1 MKKFIIRV
9 LDSKCAVKDD
19 YGWEIPD
26 EKAWDAYLELRRR
39 LGASDL
45 LRQLVKALSEHELAE
60 NLAFICR
67 MNDEHIPQLE
77 GYDEE
82 KEFDL
87 DNFHPEEIEEQ
98 DFKDSMIDLHVSATE
113 KELNEFCDKYHCAVE
128 LVKNDVKEPIY
139 RFSGNRDDLKKGA
152 LEFGLSEDEFEAS
165 VKDAL
170 IWPKKIEN
178 HLPGEGRL
186 TGDVTV
192 YKNFGIFET
201 TDGKY
206 DVYDKKMTIWKT
218 GIDSIEEAKKDID
231 ETVEE
236 PDFKKKVKKIP
247 GANVPK
253 ETIDLSGLRFAHYID
268 PEAEDD
274 YWEVSLGGA
283 LNVGGSTAFGQY
295 SSLKEAVD
303 DMIKTKRLDKQYL
316 NPPAEEDLN
325 GEYTELKEW
334 VDEFREGFENANRD
348 VQKYEGEKRNAATNH
363 KYAAAAATRDKY
375 RRKILEAQQIMR
387 KVIGEKNEFY
397 SPAAR
402 KLRALYDKA

>member
-1 MKKFIIRV
+1 MKKFVIRV

-26 EKAWDAYLELRRR
+26 EKAWEAYLELRRR

-113 KELNEFCDKYHCAVE
+113 KELGEFCDKYHCAVE

-152 LEFGLSEDEFEAS
+152 LEFGISEDEFEAS

-178 HLPGEGRL
+178 DLPGKGRL

-206 DVYDKKMTIWKT
+206 DVYDKKMTLWKT
-218 GIDSIEEAKKDID
+218 GIESIEEAKKDID

-236 PDFKKKVKKIP
+236 PDFAKKVKKIP
-247 GANVPK
+247 GTNVPK

-283 LNVGGSTAFGQY
+283 LNMGGSTVFGQY
-295 SSLKEAVD
+295 SSLKEAAD

-325 GEYTELKEW
+325 SEYAELKEW
-334 VDEFREGFENANRD
+334 ADEFREGFENANRD

-363 KYAAAAATRDKY
+363 KYAAAAAARDKY
-375 RRKILEAQQIMR
+375 RRKILEAQQVMR